1 MCASVFCRS
10 PSRKVDV
17 PGGARERQG
26 WGIYRYSGPKMNCE
40 FFLGVRKGE
49 GRREREEGRE
59 VDNGAEVYKGEKKST
74 ANFPT
79 NVELMTPTG
88 ST

>member
-1 MCASVFCRS
+1 
-10 PSRKVDV
+10 
-17 PGGARERQG
+17 
-26 WGIYRYSGPKMNCE
+26 MNCE
-40 FFLGVRKGE
+40 FFLGEGKGE

-79 NVELMTPTG
+79 NIELMTPTV
-88 ST
+88 STLLLFWDKIFPLEPQVEP